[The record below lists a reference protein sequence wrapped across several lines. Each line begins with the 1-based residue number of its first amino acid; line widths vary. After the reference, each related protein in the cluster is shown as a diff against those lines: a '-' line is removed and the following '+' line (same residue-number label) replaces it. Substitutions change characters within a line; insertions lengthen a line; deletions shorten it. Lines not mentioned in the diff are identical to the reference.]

1 MYKIPWYVQVEN
13 QKLKLVFKQML
24 PRWRSQPIK
33 YGKQI
38 LAHRRTSS
46 KHQFDKSSKRK
57 ANCVMRFL
65 KGCLPCSLSP
75 IKISK
80 IVQECNKSTSD
91 LDTRHPKTINCYK
104 VKLFLSQKFQTQ
116 TLKKL
121 KNNYFFLIIKCYDKS
136 FCKNVFNTILF
147 YYLLLGFLFI

>member
-1 MYKIPWYVQVEN
+1 MLFWHTYKFNNGRYYRFLQTDLRLNVHSDVQNTVVCTSWKSKTKTGF
-13 QKLKLVFKQML
+13 QIDAS
-24 PRWRSQPIK
+24 RWHSQPIK
-33 YGKQI
+33 DEKQI

-80 IVQECNKSTSD
+80 IVQELNKSTSD

-104 VKLFLSQKFQTQ
+104 VKLFLSQNF
-116 TLKKL
+116 
-121 KNNYFFLIIKCYDKS
+121 
-136 FCKNVFNTILF
+136 
-147 YYLLLGFLFI
+147 